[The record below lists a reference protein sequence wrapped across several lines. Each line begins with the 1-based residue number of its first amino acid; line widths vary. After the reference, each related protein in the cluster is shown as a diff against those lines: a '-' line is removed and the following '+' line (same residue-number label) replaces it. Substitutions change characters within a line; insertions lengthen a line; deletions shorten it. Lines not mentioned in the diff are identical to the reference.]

1 MTAVAGPEQTPAEGA
16 GRRYPGLDLMRATAI
31 LWVMLFHAM
40 TEGLGRPL
48 RPVGDLGWMGVDLFF
63 VLSGYLIGSQ
73 LLTSYARGEAPSA
86 GSFYLRR
93 ALRILPA
100 YWVVLACYF
109 LFPAAREARGIQ
121 PAWQFLTFTE
131 NLLIDYGR
139 NRAFS
144 HAWSL
149 CVEEHFYLFVPVL
162 VWLLMRR
169 SSWKATAAVGAV
181 IFMGGIALRAW
192 IWRHGLAGGEVL
204 ATQPW
209 RFVELIYY
217 PTYVRLDG
225 LTAGMVVATVQWFRP
240 EWWRRAMDRPY
251 RLLGAG
257 AAGMAAAIGLTGSR
271 TGFGGCVFA
280 FPLLAVS
287 MALIVAAAV
296 SPKSLLDR
304 IRVPGAGAIATITF
318 SLYLSHKMT
327 WQVVRTRLP
336 DLVAG
341 GGWWAFAVYATAA
354 LGVGT
359 ALYFLVERPFLRMR
373 ERLWDRRAPAT
384 AFGLSL
390 GKGEAGRARYP

>member
-1 MTAVAGPEQTPAEGA
+1 MTTAAGQGMRPAGDA
-16 GRRYPGLDLMRATAI
+16 GRRYPGLDLLRATAI

-73 LLTSYARGEAPSA
+73 LLKSYARGETPSA
-86 GSFYLRR
+86 GAGYVRR
-93 ALRILPA
+93 AFRILPA

-131 NLLIDYGR
+131 NLLVDYEH

-162 VWLLMRR
+162 IWLLMRR
-169 SSWKATAAVGAV
+169 SSWKTTAAVCAA
-181 IFMGGIALRAW
+181 IFLGGMALRAW
-192 IWRHGLAGGEVL
+192 IWRHGLDGGAIL
-204 ATQPW
+204 AAQPW

-225 LTAGMVVATVQWFRP
+225 LMAGMIVATVQWFRP

-251 RLLGAG
+251 WLLGAG
-257 AAGMAAAIGLTGSR
+257 AAGMAAVIGLTGRR

-280 FPLLAVS
+280 FPLLAAS

-327 WQVVRTRLP
+327 WQVIRTRLP
-336 DLVAG
+336 DLVAD
-341 GGWWAFAVYATAA
+341 GGWRTFVVYATAA
-354 LGVGT
+354 LGVGA
-359 ALYFLVERPFLRMR
+359 ALYFLVERPFLRLR
-373 ERLWDRRAPAT
+373 DRLRDRRALAT
-384 AFGLSL
+384 A
-390 GKGEAGRARYP
+390 GRLQASGVETA

>member
-1 MTAVAGPEQTPAEGA
+1 MRPAEDA
-16 GRRYPGLDLMRATAI
+16 GRRYPGLDLLRATAI

-73 LLTSYARGEAPSA
+73 LLKSYARGETPSV
-86 GSFYLRR
+86 GSFYMRR
-93 ALRILPA
+93 AFRILPA

-131 NLLIDYGR
+131 NLLVDYEH

-162 VWLLMRR
+162 IWLLMRR
-169 SSWKATAAVGAV
+169 SSWRVTAAVCAA
-181 IFMGGIALRAW
+181 IFLGGIAARAW
-192 IWRHGLAGGEVL
+192 IWRHGLDGGVIL

-209 RFVELIYY
+209 RFVELVYY

-225 LTAGMVVATVQWFRP
+225 LMAGMILAAVQWFRP

-251 RLLGAG
+251 WLLVSG
-257 AAGMAAAIGLTGSR
+257 AAGMTAAIGLTGRR
-271 TGFGGCVFA
+271 TGFGGCVLA

-287 MALIVAAAV
+287 MALIVAAVV
-296 SPKSLLDR
+296 SPKSVLDR
-304 IRVPGAGAIATITF
+304 IRVPGAGAIAAITF

-336 DLVAG
+336 DLVAD
-341 GGWWAFAVYATAA
+341 GGWRAFVVYATAA
-354 LGVGT
+354 LGVGA
-359 ALYFLVERPFLRMR
+359 ALYFLVERPFLRLRDRMR
-373 ERLWDRRAPAT
+373 NRRAPAP
-384 AFGLSL
+384 A
-390 GKGEAGRARYP
+390 ARLQA

>member
-1 MTAVAGPEQTPAEGA
+1 MTASPRPGKGPAGDA
-16 GRRYPGLDLMRATAI
+16 GRRYPGLDLLRAVAI

-73 LLTSYARGEAPSA
+73 LLKVHARGEAPSA
-86 GSFYLRR
+86 GSFYRRR
-93 ALRILPA
+93 AFRILPA
-100 YWVVLACYF
+100 YWVVLGCYY
-109 LFPAAREARGIQ
+109 LFPAAREAPGIQ

-131 NLLIDYGR
+131 NLLVDYQH

-149 CVEEHFYLFVPVL
+149 CVEEHFYLLVPL
-162 VWLLMRR
+162 LIRLLMRR
-169 SSWKATAAVGAV
+169 SSWKLSVAVGAG
-181 IFMGGIALRAW
+181 IFLGGIVLRTW
-192 IWRHGLAGGEVL
+192 IWRYGLEGGAVL
-204 ATQPW
+204 ITQPS

-225 LTAGMVVATVQWFRP
+225 LTAGMVMATVQWFRP

-251 RLLGAG
+251 RLFGAG

-296 SPKSLLDR
+296 SPKSLLDQV
-304 IRVPGAGAIATITF
+304 RVPGAGAIATITF

-327 WQVVRTRLP
+327 WQVVRTHLP
-336 DLVAG
+336 DLVAD
-341 GGWWAFAVYATAA
+341 GGWRAFAVYATAA
-354 LGVGT
+354 LGVGA

-373 ERLWDRRAPAT
+373 DRLWDRRAPAK